1 MKTKRNLLSVSAFGL
16 YRHGLVSLITNKIF
30 ALRGNIVD
38 VEENSRRGLFS
49 MFLVVDFSAA
59 EQGDDQ
65 IITALKDIQKE
76 VDIRIVIGS
85 YDVKD
90 DLRPSQH
97 ENHLVTI
104 IGVDQPGIIAK
115 ISSLLHTYRITI
127 EKTRMIARGRFFSM
141 EMLIDTSTMITSSDR
156 SHSEQIRQI
165 KSDLRKLCAE
175 IDQSVVIQSGET
187 YQRQKKLVVFDV
199 ESSLVQQ
206 ASLNEFIK
214 VVSSRLKPGQTVE
227 TSPEKQDD
235 PMKVLVENAKRLKG
249 LTADAFQKYAEIL
262 QLNPGT
268 IELIKILKSMGFKIA
283 LLSSGFNFFVK
294 KIFEAAGVDYAFSNT
309 LEVDEAGVFTGNL
322 EHPII
327 TSESKEDLLEF
338 IIQNENIQKEQ
349 VIAVGD
355 GSKSSH
361 FIKNVGLSIALQ
373 PENPLITTD
382 GVLGNDQLINI
393 LHCLGIGEEDLKNY
407 LDD

>member
-1 MKTKRNLLSVSAFGL
+1 MKTKRKLFSVSAFGL
-16 YRHGLVSLITNKIF
+16 YSHGLVSRITNTIF
-30 ALRGNIVD
+30 ALQGNIVD
-38 VEENSRRGLFS
+38 VEESSRRGLFS
-49 MFLVVDFSAA
+49 MFLVVDFSAT
-59 EQGDDQ
+59 EQSDDQ
-65 IITALKDIQKE
+65 IVAALKELQKE

-90 DLRPSQH
+90 DFLPSQH

-127 EKTRMIARGRFFSM
+127 ERTRMIARGRFFSM
-141 EMLIDTSTMITSSDR
+141 EMLIDTRTMIPSPDL
-156 SHSEQIRQI
+156 SHAKQIKQV
-165 KSDLRKLCAE
+165 KSDLRKLCAK

-214 VVSSRLKPGQTVE
+214 VVSNRLEPGPAIE
-227 TSPEKQDD
+227 TTTEKQDD
-235 PMKVLVENAKRLKG
+235 PMNILVENAKRLKG
-249 LTADAFQKYAEIL
+249 LTVDTFRQYAEIL

-294 KIFEAAGVDYAFSNT
+294 KIFETAGVDYAFSNT
-309 LEVDEAGVFTGNL
+309 LEIDEAGVFTGNL
-322 EHPII
+322 EQPII
-327 TSESKEDLLEF
+327 TSDSKEDLLEF

-373 PENPLITTD
+373 PENPLIKTD
-382 GVLGNDQLINI
+382 GVLGNDQLLNI
-393 LHCLGIGEEDLKNY
+393 LNCLGIGEEDLNNY

>member
-1 MKTKRNLLSVSAFGL
+1 MKTKRNLFSVSAFGL

-30 ALRGNIVD
+30 ALQGNIVD
-38 VEENSRRGLFS
+38 VEESSRRGLFS

-59 EQGDDQ
+59 DQPDDHLVA
-65 IITALKDIQKE
+65 ALKDLQKE
-76 VDIRIVIGS
+76 VDIRIVIRS
-85 YDVKD
+85 YVVKD
-90 DLRPSQH
+90 DRLPSQH

-141 EMLIDTSTMITSSDR
+141 EMLIDTRTMIASPER
-156 SHSEQIRQI
+156 SHADQITQV

-175 IDQSVVIQSGET
+175 IDQSVVIQSGDT

-206 ASLNEFIK
+206 GSLNKFIK
-214 VVSSRLKPGQTVE
+214 VISSRLEPGQPAE
-227 TSPEKQDD
+227 ASPEKHED
-235 PMKVLVENAKRLKG
+235 PMKILVENAKRLKG
-249 LTADAFQKYAEIL
+249 LTVNTFQQYAEIL
-262 QLNPGT
+262 QLNTGT

-309 LEVDEAGVFTGNL
+309 LEIDEYGVFTGKL
-322 EHPII
+322 EQPII
-327 TSESKEDLLEF
+327 TSDSKEELLEF

-373 PENPLITTD
+373 PENPLIKTD
-382 GVLGNDQLINI
+382 GVLGNDQLLNI
-393 LHCLGIGEEDLKNY
+393 LNCLGIGEQDLNSY

>member
-16 YRHGLVSLITNKIF
+16 YSHGLVSLITNKIF
-30 ALRGNIVD
+30 ELQGNIVD

-49 MFLVVDFSAA
+49 MFLVVDFTAA
-59 EQGDDQ
+59 EKAEDQ
-65 IITALKDIQKE
+65 IAATLKSIQNEADIQ
-76 VDIRIVIGS
+76 IVISS

-90 DLRPSQH
+90 NVLPAQR

-115 ISSLLHTYRITI
+115 ISSLLHTHRITI

-141 EMLIDTSTMITSSDR
+141 EMLIDTSTMIAHPEL
-156 SHSEQIRQI
+156 SHVEQIRQV
-165 KSDLRKLCAE
+165 KSDLRKLCTE

-187 YQRQKKLVVFDV
+187 YQRHKKLVVFDV

-206 ASLNEFIK
+206 ASLNKFIK
-214 VVSSRLKPGQTVE
+214 VVSSRLESGQPVE
-227 TSPEKQDD
+227 AIPEKQED

-249 LTADAFQKYAEIL
+249 LTVEAFQQYAEIL

-268 IELIKILKSMGFKIA
+268 FELIKILKSMGFKIA
-283 LLSSGFNFFVK
+283 LLSSGFNSFIK
-294 KIFEAAGVDYAFSNT
+294 KIFETAGVDYAFSNT
-309 LEVDEAGVFTGNL
+309 PEIDETGVFTGKL
-322 EHPII
+322 EQPII
-327 TSESKEDLLEF
+327 TSETKEELLEF
-338 IIQNENIQKEQ
+338 IMQNENIEKEQ

-382 GVLGNDQLINI
+382 GVLGNDQLLNI
-393 LHCLGIGEEDLKNY
+393 LYCLGIAEEDLNSY